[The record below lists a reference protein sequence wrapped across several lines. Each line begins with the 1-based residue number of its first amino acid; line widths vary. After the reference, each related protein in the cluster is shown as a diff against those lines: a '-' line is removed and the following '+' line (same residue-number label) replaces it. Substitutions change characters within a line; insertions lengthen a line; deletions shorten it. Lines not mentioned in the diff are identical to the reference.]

1 MFLIHIPFYIVSF
14 TLMISV
20 IVFIHEF
27 GHYIVAKW
35 AGVKIDTFS
44 IGFGRELWGW
54 NDASG
59 TRWRISMLPF
69 GGYVKMYGDASE
81 VSTPAESISLLTDEE
96 KGKTFHYKPLYKKAA
111 IVVAGPL
118 FNFILAIVIFSAA
131 FMAHKIASSEPVIGQ
146 VLKNTPAEAA
156 GLKPDDRILR
166 IGDDNVTTFF
176 DISRLLITNLGTP
189 VTLEVQ
195 RGNAIMHVTLKP
207 EIKTDKDA
215 LGNPYEHPI
224 IGIQS
229 KQMEY
234 KRVGPLKAIELG
246 TREVYYRCVIT
257 LQVIGQMVSGERST
271 RAIKGPIGLIQISG
285 QAASHGIGTVI
296 LIMGLISANLGLVN
310 LFPIPMLD
318 GGHLLFYAIEAVK
331 GSPPGKRFQEYS
343 MRVGMSVIAMLM
355 TFALLNDIRN
365 MLLSSVGHSLN

>member
-118 FNFILAIVIFSAA
+118 FNFILA
-131 FMAHKIASSEPVIGQ
+131 
-146 VLKNTPAEAA
+146 
-156 GLKPDDRILR
+156 
-166 IGDDNVTTFF
+166 
-176 DISRLLITNLGTP
+176 
-189 VTLEVQ
+189 
-195 RGNAIMHVTLKP
+195 
-207 EIKTDKDA
+207 
-215 LGNPYEHPI
+215 
-224 IGIQS
+224 
-229 KQMEY
+229 
-234 KRVGPLKAIELG
+234 
-246 TREVYYRCVIT
+246 
-257 LQVIGQMVSGERST
+257 RSWPT
-271 RAIKGPIGLIQISG
+271 K
-285 QAASHGIGTVI
+285 
-296 LIMGLISANLGLVN
+296 
-310 LFPIPMLD
+310 
-318 GGHLLFYAIEAVK
+318 
-331 GSPPGKRFQEYS
+331 SPPANR
-343 MRVGMSVIAMLM
+343 
-355 TFALLNDIRN
+355 
-365 MLLSSVGHSLN
+365 